1 MTGPLFHDKILFS
14 GKEYMKK
21 TKELIKLME
30 KMLQNEYLF
39 SPEKL
44 RNMKIELRE
53 AKLKLK
59 EIENSMSKGFGKK

>member
-1 MTGPLFHDKILFS
+1 
-14 GKEYMKK
+14 MKK

-44 RNMKIELRE
+44 REMKIQLRE
-53 AKLKLK
+53 AKIKLK
-59 EIENSMSKGFGKK
+59 ELENTMTKGFGKK